1 MEAVCARDDVA
12 CPVYALTAALHSL
25 HLYCATLAAALIYC
39 CTPVRPHCLFRYNNH
54 WRLQNVRGTI
64 SLALGVVWCCWTAA
78 AFLRPS
84 ETVRL
89 VTALIALLAWFAATG
104 LHVLLWSRRSAAPIL
119 YLALYWLLSAIAA
132 ASILW
137 RHLASGVSTIHVELY
152 IQGVTTVLAFLMSSV
167 DCVCFYDEVTKRNQG
182 RQESSRKDNVFYRHS
197 ESHFYSKITF
207 FWLNS
212 FLYRGYS
219 EISQDHDDF
228 GELPE
233 EEKSS
238 MFYERFKRFY
248 KNQKQ
253 ISKLN
258 GKSSIW
264 RCYIRTIWPNFY
276 IAGILKLFGDLVGVI
291 PPLGLA
297 IIVQYIEDPDKT
309 YETDSEL
316 TIQEFIQNAYV
327 MLFIVTLALVIQ
339 AILSQNSTHLV
350 TVEGTRL
357 KTALQA
363 STLILLNVQ
372 D

>member
-39 CTPVRPHCLFRYNNH
+39 CTPVRPHWYNNH